1 MGTTMIRFCGIVAM
15 LFIIGVKAKVE
26 KVCAEVSAASGSSVE
41 IEVDIVMGN
50 GKKYRYDV
58 TSNTVCLNINED
70 MKDSRIAYLA
80 VQDIYPSTDDVIN
93 SFYIISVNARRVIPA
108 SMVLRVFYFQTIS
121 RIRTVTTRV
130 A

>member
-1 MGTTMIRFCGIVAM
+1 MGIGPDGVQREYTQSTTMIRFCGIVAM

-26 KVCAEVSAASGSSVE
+26 KVCAEVSVASGSSVE

-93 SFYIISVNARRVIPA
+93 SFYTEGQVA
-108 SMVLRVFYFQTIS
+108 TS
-121 RIRTVTTRV
+121 RC
-130 A
+130 